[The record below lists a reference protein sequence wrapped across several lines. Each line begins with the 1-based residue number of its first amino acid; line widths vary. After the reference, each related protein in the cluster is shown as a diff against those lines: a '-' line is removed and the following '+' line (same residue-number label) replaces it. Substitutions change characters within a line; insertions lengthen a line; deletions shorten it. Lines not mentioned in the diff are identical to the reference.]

1 MSIFFGGC
9 VIGPVFET
17 IGLVRRP
24 LEIWMASYMYS
35 RIAQIIIR
43 DLNAKKGVEIVS
55 PYETPKENRNE
66 MFQGIRGAGTFSDH
80 IIFRAE
86 DMQRDAVDQML
97 GDAIDRMY
105 TELSEEIIATIDN
118 MYTELGEEIIATIG
132 NGDLT
137 DCKVA
142 DCKAYLQKKIYIL
155 THVREAKDSDD
166 FPIQEVIAALEKQD
180 RFPPFLAK
188 EDQNDYLLRY
198 IDHDALK
205 NSPWAKGNLETKRDG
220 ASDASEKVAMGDFGT
235 IAHRSGNR
243 ALLLNDYLA
252 VIYSDGDSMGT
263 LNDVL
268 AKTNRNAYNKLSEF
282 IIARTEDN
290 IEYVRKYGAMPI
302 YFGGDD
308 MFFIAPIIGNDPEP
322 KDPEA
327 RDQKISVFDLVE
339 RLGERFDAAWKGF
352 DALEKK
358 EGFPNVQKDGK
369 LIVPTLSFGIAISHY
384 KYPFR
389 HMRADCLNALFDVAK
404 RQAWSGNRAKKAI
417 AIELRKHSGQRS
429 SLALC
434 GYGDKNISAYSA
446 VVKYIQSV
454 IRNAKSRN
462 ADQSATQNA
471 ESRNGDSKAML
482 SRSMHWKVVEQY
494 PLIEKMLELPDD
506 ERRVRLK
513 AWFIANSSDSKDVD
527 TVEFDL
533 IIAAMCEV
541 YDSLKDTYGAQDR
554 IRNTIDGVF
563 RLAEFMCTKTVNT
576 GKKAGEA
583 ES

>member
-17 IGLVRRP
+17 IGLARRP

-35 RIAQIIIR
+35 RIAQIIIQ
-43 DLNAKKGVEIVS
+43 DLNAKEGVEIVS

-86 DMQRDAVDQML
+86 DMQRDAVDDL
-97 GDAIDRMY
+97 LKNA
-105 TELSEEIIATIDN
+105 IDN
-118 MYTELGEEIIATIG
+118 MYTELGKEIIATIG
-132 NGDLT
+132 NGDLET
-137 DCKVA
+137 
-142 DCKAYLQKKIYIL
+142 CKAYLQKKIYVL
-155 THVREAKDSDD
+155 THVREAQNSDD

-188 EDQNDYLLRY
+188 EDKEDNSDYLLRY

-252 VIYSDGDSMGT
+252 VLYSDGDSMGT

-282 IIARTEDN
+282 IITRTEDN

-404 RQAWSGNRAKKAI
+404 RQAWSGGRAKKAI

-434 GYGDKNISAYSA
+434 GHGDKNISAYSA

-471 ESRNGDSKAML
+471 ESRNGNSRAMF

-513 AWFIANSSDSKDVD
+513 AWFIANSSDSKGVD

-541 YDSLKDTYGAQDR
+541 YDSLQDTDDAQDR

-583 ES
+583 E